1 MFVFLAA
8 AKFRNVSRQDFDA
21 GHMLSISHQPNAA
34 LTCRYPYQKITKT
47 PITPQKTKTDHSE
60 KKQAQQPDIQLLGLK
75 KSTFS
80 APNID
85 LKSQT
90 GDCFWQNVH

>member
-21 GHMLSISHQPNAA
+21 GHMLSISQR
-34 LTCRYPYQKITKT
+34 CPYLPLPISETKT